1 MSKAIRTTGFQLPLN
16 SYQIGSWV
24 INLFNLLMSSVIYM
38 PTLPLGSQVISIQ
51 IAYGILYY
59 ITELAVVILAA
70 IATAIDPSDIFLRS
84 KGKDKD
90 HIECEIGQSICTICN
105 STVGNLSKHCGVCNK
120 CVDQFDHHCKWLNNC
135 IGLPNYSI
143 FISLLWC
150 LEINTLLLII
160 FAIILFSE
168 FNNHRSNYSDRVDN
182 HEVYIA
188 FTVLTFI
195 INLLVL
201 AGNTYLISFHSY
213 IRCKGMST
221 FDFIL
226 MRREKKEKEE
236 KKKKNEAKTPSE
248 DSLSHENENRN
259 RKRKQVKDKENQ
271 EEIIV
276 NYDDKSP

>member
-38 PTLPLGSQVISIQ
+38 PTLPLGSQ

-59 ITELAVVILAA
+59 ITELSVIILAI
-70 IATAIDPSDIFLRS
+70 IATAIDPSDFFLKS
-84 KGKDKD
+84 KGKNKD
-90 HIECEIGQSICTICN
+90 NIECEIGQSICTICN

-120 CVDQFDHHCKWLNNC
+120 CIDQFDHHCKWLNNC
-135 IGLPNYSI
+135 IGLSNYSY

-168 FNNHRSNYSDRVDN
+168 FNNNRSNYSDRVDN
-182 HEVYIA
+182 HEVYLA
-188 FTVLTFI
+188 FTVLTFNV
-195 INLLVL
+195 NLFVL
-201 AGNTYLISFHSY
+201 AGNTYLIAFHSY
-213 IRCKGMST
+213 IKCKGMST

-226 MRREKKEKEE
+226 MRREKKENEE
-236 KKKKNEAKTPSE
+236 KKRKNEVKKPSE
-248 DSLSHENENRN
+248 NSLSHENENKKK
-259 RKRKQVKDKENQ
+259 KRKKLKSEENQ
-271 EEIIV
+271 EEIIADCEDE
-276 NYDDKSP
+276 NS